1 MGRLPLKRKEPGR
14 AKRPRVGISSRL
26 SSGVGHPLPGA
37 PASGRA
43 GAVAGKALRDSF
55 PVDGVLDGSHG
66 VHLHSWTGIPAGA
79 SPPTGTLARASVWRE
94 GREGAVVTEQE
105 LADCIRRA
113 ARGEQ
118 PACGQLYQRFHG
130 AVRRVAQG
138 SGALGAAEV
147 EDVVQETFVRAFRE
161 LPRLQHPRA
170 FSGWLLT
177 IARHHAYALSR
188 GAKARARVAEDLAR
202 EADTAVPALPPSL
215 TLERRVAVVRALI
228 EGLPEGPEKDT
239 ARLFYLEGELSAREI
254 ADRLGL
260 GKSAVTMRLERFRA
274 RVKRELLARLLA
286 AEVG

>member
-1 MGRLPLKRKEPGR
+1 M
-14 AKRPRVGISSRL
+14 
-26 SSGVGHPLPGA
+26 HPLT
-37 PASGRA
+37 
-43 GAVAGKALRDSF
+43 
-55 PVDGVLDGSHG
+55 
-66 VHLHSWTGIPAGA
+66 WTGIASGALPRHAVVARVREAG
-79 SPPTGTLARASVWRE
+79 GE
-94 GREGAVVTEQE
+94 GGVTEQE

-113 ARGEQ
+113 ARGDQ
-118 PACGQLYQRFHG
+118 SACGQLYQRFHG

-138 SGALGAAEV
+138 SGVLGTAEV
-147 EDVVQETFVRAFRE
+147 EDAVQETFVRAFRE

-188 GAKARARVAEDLAR
+188 GAKAWARVEEDLAR
-202 EADTAVPALPPSL
+202 ELDTVAPALPPSL

-228 EGLPEGPEKDT
+228 EGLPEGPEKET
-239 ARLFYLEGELSAREI
+239 VRLFYLEGELSAREI

>member
-1 MGRLPLKRKEPGR
+1 M
-14 AKRPRVGISSRL
+14 
-26 SSGVGHPLPGA
+26 HPLT
-37 PASGRA
+37 
-43 GAVAGKALRDSF
+43 
-55 PVDGVLDGSHG
+55 
-66 VHLHSWTGIPAGA
+66 WTGIALEALPRHAVVARVRGAG
-79 SPPTGTLARASVWRE
+79 G
-94 GREGAVVTEQE
+94 EGAMTELE

-118 PACGQLYQRFHG
+118 AACGQLYQRFHG

-138 SGALGAAEV
+138 SGVLGAAEV
-147 EDVVQETFVRAFRE
+147 EDAVQETFVRAFRE

-188 GAKARARVAEDLAR
+188 GAKARARVEEDLAR
-202 EADTAVPALPPSL
+202 ELDTAAPALPPSL
-215 TLERRVAVVRALI
+215 TLERRVAVVRELI
-228 EGLPEGPEKDT
+228 EGLPEGPEKET
-239 ARLFYLEGELSAREI
+239 VRLFYLEGELSAREI